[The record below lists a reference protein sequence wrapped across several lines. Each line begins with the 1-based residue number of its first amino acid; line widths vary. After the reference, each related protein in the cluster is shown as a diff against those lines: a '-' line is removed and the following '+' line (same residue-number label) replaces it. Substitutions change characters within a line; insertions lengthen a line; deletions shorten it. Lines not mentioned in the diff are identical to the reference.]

1 MLFAGQCR
9 GESPCNF
16 FLRDFF
22 LSCQKETPQT
32 PKKRRFGAYRR
43 LNPVF
48 TKLCGVERLP
58 SLMVNGFSAS
68 PTVRLLR
75 FARGTDGKM
84 DEVLAAKRRSASTR
98 SVAATNGSNARFWWL
113 TSFTSRDDHVAEL
126 LSRRKAARYAS
137 RRSLAFFFGASL
149 PFLWARPKKW
159 GDKDNAGAFAPA
171 IVL

>member
-16 FLRDFF
+16 FLRGFF

-58 SLMVNGFSAS
+58 SLMVNEFTAS

-75 FARGTDGKM
+75 FARGHTACGGRAPLRG
-84 DEVLAAKRRSASTR
+84 EGLINFPVS
-98 SVAATNGSNARFWWL
+98 AATAGSNARFWWL

-171 IVL
+171 IVM